1 MRKQRIISDFAVHA
15 VCVLWLVSL
24 IVCSVAFYG
33 FGYRDGATHAK
44 QSATHAARG
53 AVEREMRNACVT
65 WFTDNRRSTK
75 AGSPVL
81 CRAPAFL
88 LAKDDNEQP

>member
-24 IVCSVAFYG
+24 IASAVAFYG

-44 QSATHAARG
+44 QTATAAARG
-53 AVEREMRNACVT
+53 AVERDMRAACVT
-65 WFTDNRRSTK
+65 WFTDKRRASNP
-75 AGSPVL
+75 GSPVL

-88 LAKDDNEQP
+88 LVKD

>member
-1 MRKQRIISDFAVHA
+1 MRKQRIISDFAVQV

-24 IVCSVAFYG
+24 IACAMLFYSA
-33 FGYRDGATHAK
+33 GYRAGTTHTK

-88 LAKDDNEQP
+88 LVKDE